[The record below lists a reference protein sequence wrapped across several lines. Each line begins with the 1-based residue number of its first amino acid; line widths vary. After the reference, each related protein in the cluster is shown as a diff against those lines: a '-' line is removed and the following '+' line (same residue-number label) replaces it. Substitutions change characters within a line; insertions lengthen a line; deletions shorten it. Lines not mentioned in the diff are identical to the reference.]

1 MFDPYQA
8 LWLIPCFLGFCVGS
22 WIADYF
28 LDEYWFDS
36 FERSIGARYGGIL
49 DALVNMVLQLLIVAP
64 FLAVCLWIAIK
75 LIDLAYSISLML
87 E

>member
-1 MFDPYQA
+1 MFDLFQA

-36 FERSIGARYGGIL
+36 FERSLGARYGRML
-49 DALVNMVLQLLIVAP
+49 DALASMVLRLLIVAP
-64 FLAVCLWIAIK
+64 FLAVGLWIAIK
-75 LIDLAYSISLML
+75 LIDLANSISLML